1 MTKNDFASL
10 IENGSDIMFS
20 IMGRKYTILTW
31 TTEGIAIGE
40 QHPND
45 NELQYYISPISLLE
59 GFTVEG
65 TPLGELAHLVII
77 TDYS

>member
-20 IMGRKYTILTW
+20 IMGRNYTILTW
-31 TTEGIAIGE
+31 PKEGIAISE

-45 NELQYYISPISLLE
+45 NELEYYNSPIELLE
-59 GFTVEG
+59 GFKVDD
-65 TPLGELAHLVII
+65 TPLAKLTHLVVI
-77 TDYS
+77 TDYA